1 MASSNNHYEI
11 LGISNDATKEQ
22 IRKAYHKK
30 ALQTHP
36 DKGGHPSL
44 FRPIQEAYK
53 VLSDPVKR
61 KEYDVRF
68 ADQFD
73 PWFADQ
79 FAAQFNPRTTT
90 FARTTTTWIDPK
102 GVERGK
108 GKGGKRGKGGRGKD
122 AEDKELLRQ
131 MVTYSIV
138 EYIQIHYPDGK
149 MPACKINEIGEI
161 HNSTISQHIRFLG
174 RIKIF
179 CQNSKGA
186 IYYIENNSGG
196 MISLTPPP
204 GGGGEGGRGQGK
216 GEGKHGFVKSGR
228 GGGSCEGGG
237 LKLPTDED
245 ISEALDYLAM
255 TLEKGQPALLST
267 AGASLASFL
276 KEKNWRKPKARWSS
290 IISERDSRFT
300 IHSDCDLGYET
311 IKLL

>member
-1 MASSNNHYEI
+1 MEFRNDPYKT
-11 LGISNDATKEQ
+11 LGIAKDATLEQ
-22 IRKAYHKK
+22 IKTAYHKK

-44 FRPIQEAYK
+44 FRPIQEAYE

-61 KEYDVRF
+61 KDYD
-68 ADQFD
+68 D
-73 PWFADQ
+73 WFADQ
-79 FAAQFNPRTTT
+79 FAAF
-90 FARTTTTWIDPK
+90 
-102 GVERGK
+102 GGK
-108 GKGGKRGKGGRGKD
+108 GKGGKRGKGKGGRGKD

-255 TLEKGQPALLST
+255 TLEKGQPELLST
-267 AGASLASFL
+267 AGARLASFL
-276 KEKNWRKPKARWSS
+276 KEKNCRKPKARWSS